1 MPRSEVRIGSY
12 FLVPLV
18 AGGLLFLTG
27 CPGETPQNAKTG
39 TALST
44 TKVKPDGDDDHDHDH
59 DHAHH
64 HHHAEKGPHGGALV
78 AIGQD
83 DAHLEIVLDAET
95 GTLTAYVLD
104 GEAEKAIA
112 IKQKNLQL
120 AITLEHD
127 HDGKGHDKKGPDGED
142 EKKDELP
149 ESVFPLMLAAVSP
162 GADGAA
168 SEFSG
173 QSDEL
178 KGAHEFEAA
187 LTSVTVGDKPF
198 KDVKFKYPEG
208 NEHDHHH

>member
-1 MPRSEVRIGSY
+1 MLRLNARTAAS

-18 AGGLLFLTG
+18 AGGLLVLTG
-27 CPGETPQNAKTG
+27 CPGETPQAGKTATSPPSAK
-39 TALST
+39 A
-44 TKVKPDGDDDHDHDH
+44 KPDGDQGHDHE
-59 DHAHH
+59 HH
-64 HHHAEKGPHGGALV
+64 HHHAEQGPHGGALV

-104 GEAEKAIA
+104 GQAEKAVP

-127 HDGKGHDKKGPDGED
+127 HDGEDDKKHDGDD

-149 ESVFPLMLAAVSP
+149 ETLVTLMLSAVSP
-162 GADGAA
+162 GEDGTA

-173 QSDEL
+173 QADEL

-187 LTSVTVGDKPF
+187 LTSITIGTTPF
-198 KDVKFKYPEG
+198 KGVTFKYPEG
-208 NEHDHHH
+208 NEHDHQH

>member
-1 MPRSEVRIGSY
+1 MPRSEVRIATS

-18 AGGLLFLTG
+18 AVGLLFLTG
-27 CPGETPQNAKTG
+27 CPGETPQ
-39 TALST
+39 T
-44 TKVKPDGDDDHDHDH
+44 TKPGTSSTAAKGKPDDDDHHDH
-59 DHAHH
+59 GGHH

-104 GEAEKAIA
+104 GEAEKAIS

-127 HDGKGHDKKGPDGED
+127 HDAHGHDEHGKEGDD
-142 EKKDELP
+142 EKKKDELP
-149 ESVFPLMLAAVSP
+149 ESTVVLMLAAVSP
-162 GADGAA
+162 GADGTA

-178 KGAHEFEAA
+178 KGAKEFEAA
-187 LTSVTVGDKPF
+187 LNTITIGDKPF
-198 KDVKFKYPEG
+198 QGVNFKYPEG
-208 NEHDHHH
+208 NEHEHHH